1 MVVVAAAF
9 PVVARPA
16 FAEPDCG
23 LTTVRLDSGKAEK

>member
-23 LTTVRLDSGKAEK
+23 STVRLDSGKAEK